1 MRNLPLALRAV
12 ILLFSSL
19 LALPSMAADA
29 LVLGV
34 QDYSLSPRLI
44 SLQFRDMANYLT
56 RKLGQPVIVE
66 PVQSYARYMDRA
78 KQKRYAFM
86 YGPPSMAM
94 EANALAGYEPVAKIP
109 GLLSAA
115 FMSSADGDIAFPE
128 DMKGKRIGF
137 TDEDSMVT
145 QLALADLRSKHIDP
159 AKYFK
164 SVAYYH
170 DVDGIATA
178 FKYKLIDVGVANTGV
193 LTLWNNNG
201 MDLNLIMQ
209 SKGVPHLT
217 FAVRGDLPDE
227 IKQAVAQALTGA
239 DKDKEA
245 QSYFRNTGFSSFE
258 IASLA
263 DYKDMLK
270 LLNIR

>member
-1 MRNLPLALRAV
+1 MNMRLWQGL
-12 ILLFSSL
+12 ILLGML
-19 LALPSMAADA
+19 IAQPGMAVET
-29 LVLGV
+29 LFLGI
-34 QDYSLSPRLI
+34 QDYNRSPIVVAEEFHGLTSYLSRVLKRPVKVETV
-44 SLQFRDMANYLT
+44 RDYDKYLA
-56 RKLGQPVIVE
+56 E
-66 PVQSYARYMDRA
+66 A
-78 KQKRYAFM
+78 KQKKFAFM
-86 YGPPSMAM
+86 FAPPSMIM
-94 EANALAGYEPVAKIP
+94 QANKLAGYEPIAKIP
-109 GLLSAA
+109 GQISAGFMALS
-115 FMSSADGDIAFPE
+115 SSGIAFPE

-145 QLALADLRSKHIDP
+145 QLALAELRSKHIDP

-193 LTLWNNNG
+193 LSLWNNNG

-217 FAVRGDLPDE
+217 FAVRGDLPSE
-227 IKQAVAQALTGA
+227 IKQAVAQALVNA

-258 IASLA
+258 AASLV
-263 DYKDMLK
+263 DYKDMVL
-270 LLNIR
+270 LLNNH